1 MAEKL
6 VRLPQL
12 QRFKTN
18 ADAKYQDKLTA
29 GTNITISN
37 NVISAQASYGQ
48 QALYNAVITSAGW
61 SGSSNTVSVLGI
73 TAGDDVEIVGVNP
86 AGLTSQQIQNAK
98 FALDLITYGTTAANS
113 ITFYALGTVPSVDIP
128 VTIRKVVNGTLSDGV
143 YGNSSITNASIN
155 APVNATTTIYTA
167 TGNCKVYVTVE
178 MNMNSLT
185 ENKVADVNLKLN
197 NTTIMSSRNNPS
209 AMLTN
214 YPRIMTATVLMEAE
228 DVLSL
233 QNPYASTTLGGNYRV
248 VPAGSSQITAIT
260 DYSSGAVPNT
270 DAIYGVGSHFSV
282 QLVKQGRICVISGFV
297 RFKVESAVDATLFT
311 IPTGAL
317 PSSSIYGNV
326 GATILGEITGD
337 NTARN
342 CQVTTAG
349 VFRMHNSVTPSS
361 GYMRFNGCYISET

>member
-1 MAEKL
+1 MPSKL
-6 VRLPQL
+6 IKLEQL

-61 SGSSNTVSVLGI
+61 SGSSNTVSVVGI

-98 FALDLITYGTTAANS
+98 FALDLITYGTTAADS

-155 APVNATTTIYTA
+155 APVNVTTTIYTA

-214 YPRIMTATVLMEAE
+214 YPRIMTATVLMEAG

-248 VPAGSSQITAIT
+248 VPAGPSQITAIT
-260 DYSSGAVPNT
+260 DYSSGVVVNT
-270 DAIYGVGSHFSV
+270 DVIYDIGGSTV
-282 QLVKQGRICVISGFV
+282 INLIKQGRVCILSGFI
-297 RFKVESAVDATLFT
+297 RFKASVAADTALFT
-311 IPTGAL
+311 VPAGAL
-317 PSSSIYGNV
+317 PSSIYTTANT
-326 GATILGEITGD
+326 TILGEITGD

-342 CQVTTAG
+342 CQIVPATG
-349 VFRMHNSVTPSS
+349 VFRMHNSATPSS